1 MIMKR
6 ATKLAGSIAI
16 VFGAMSAS
24 AATFDGSQ
32 TLLCAL
38 QDVTECETGTECLG
52 VTPEG
57 INVPDFLQVDAANK
71 VISATPEA
79 GTGRTTAIE
88 RTEHMDGKLV
98 LQGADDGVEGVRDGL
113 AWSMVIDDT
122 SGKLVLSASGDG
134 VAFVAFGACTLR

>member
-1 MIMKR
+1 MNR
-6 ATKLAGSIAI
+6 AANLAASVVF

-24 AATFDGSQ
+24 AAIFDGSRP
-32 TLLCAL
+32 LLCAL
-38 QDVTECETGTECLG
+38 QHVTECDAGAECLDVMPG
-52 VTPEG
+52 D
-57 INVPDFLQVDAANK
+57 INVPDFLQVDVANK

-88 RTEHMDGKLV
+88 RSEHMDGKLV
-98 LQGADDGVEGVRDGL
+98 LQGADDGLEGVRDGL

>member
-1 MIMKR
+1 MKR
-6 ATKLAGSIAI
+6 ATKLAGSIAC

-38 QDVTECETGTECLG
+38 QDVTQCDAGTECLG

-71 VISATPEA
+71 LISATPEA
-79 GTGRTTAIE
+79 GTERTTAIE
-88 RTEHMDGKLV
+88 RTEHMDGKLI
-98 LQGADDGVEGVRDGL
+98 LQGADDGIEGVRDGL

-122 SGKLVLSASGDG
+122 TGKLVVSASGDG
-134 VAFVAFGACTLR
+134 FAFVAFGACTLR